1 MRSDGLKSELE
12 SRSDVFMYYIVVGCS
27 LHSPH
32 PVVQHLVAR
41 CLVNHVNSSFLNGGN
56 DYRSLKDGEVE

>member
-32 PVVQHLVAR
+32 PVVQHLVAG
-41 CLVNHVNSSFLNGGN
+41 CLVSSSFLNGGN